1 MIKPKF
7 TTFTG
12 VDDFTD
18 LDRLVEISD
27 KYPVEWGILSGFYN
41 KQRCPNEETIQ
52 KVLSKGLK
60 LAYHLCE
67 KSAEQFQEGTFA
79 IPDEFSRIQV
89 NGKPDLEKLV
99 KLNVKQEMIIQV
111 DKFSKVDVSQ
121 LYDVSAG
128 RGLVPESF
136 PEHPGY
142 MVGFAGG
149 INPENVEE
157 YLKNINCDADYW
169 IDMESGV
176 RTDNKLD
183 LNKVEAVLQK
193 VYGY

>member
-1 MIKPKF
+1 MKKPMF

-18 LDRLVEISD
+18 LERLVQISQR
-27 KYPVEWGILSGFYN
+27 YPVEWGILSGFYN
-41 KQRCPNEETIQ
+41 KQRCPSEETI
-52 KVLSKGLK
+52 KKILSKKLK
-60 LAYHLCE
+60 FAYHLCE
-67 KSAEQFQEGTFA
+67 KSAESFQEGAFT

-89 NGKPDLEKLV
+89 NGKPDLDKLY
-99 KLNVKQEMIIQV
+99 KLNVKQEIIIQV
-111 DKFSKVDVSQ
+111 DKFSDIGVSQ

-136 PEHPGY
+136 PKHPGY

-149 INPENVEE
+149 INPDNVEE
-157 YLKNINCDADYW
+157 YLKNINCNADYW

-183 LNKVEAVLQK
+183 LDKVELS
-193 VYGY
+193 